1 MRHVVFA
8 SYFIDVAVAFKPT
21 LLVVYAR
28 SLACGCLAGVGLA
41 FFGCESAACE
51 CSYIVIWVD
60 IRYFNIFQWC
70 LASARTDTL
79 HNIKQSCTLV
89 AHNISSVFLSLPAEL
104 HGYCQ
109 NPRSSVDMRQP
120 SVQ

>member
-8 SYFIDVAVAFKPT
+8 SYFIDVAVAFKPYFWWCMRG
-21 LLVVYAR
+21 LLH

-60 IRYFNIFQWC
+60 IRYFNGVLHLRAQTRYTT
-70 LASARTDTL
+70 SNNPARLWPITSPVF
-79 HNIKQSCTLV
+79 SC
-89 AHNISSVFLSLPAEL
+89 P
-104 HGYCQ
+104 YR
-109 NPRSSVDMRQP
+109 RS
-120 SVQ
+120 

>member
-8 SYFIDVAVAFKPT
+8 SYFIDVAVAFKPYLWWCMRG
-21 LLVVYAR
+21 LLH

-60 IRYFNIFQWC
+60 IRYFNGV
-70 LASARTDTL
+70 LHLRARTRYTISIL
-79 HNIKQSCTLV
+79 HACG
-89 AHNISSVFLSLPAEL
+89 P
-104 HGYCQ
+104 
-109 NPRSSVDMRQP
+109 
-120 SVQ
+120 